1 MTNQIRFEGR
11 TMAEALAKVKRRLGP
26 DAVILKT
33 RVTNRGGLLG
43 VGGKALAEII
53 AQAGHHP
60 LPGATGGLSTS
71 APRPVPRIPA
81 RRDPPVA
88 HPLPD
93 QTRPATIP
101 GRGRVGTSE
110 CAEGAANPVIN
121 SSNEPATSMATLA
134 REVTALR
141 ELVRQ
146 TADEARRARM
156 PLVPP
161 ALVGHYTDLIQAAVG
176 DEIAQELVLRV
187 RQTLSS
193 QQLADPER
201 VRQELA
207 KIIADRLP
215 VTGPITLVGV
225 RTPKIVALVGPTG
238 VGKTTTIAKLAAEF
252 SIRQS
257 RKVGVVTLDTV
268 RIGAVDTLRT
278 YTRIIKVPLCVA
290 GSPIEFKQA
299 VASMKDRDVIFVDT
313 CGCGSQDRAAL
324 DELMRFFNS
333 VEPDETHL
341 VLSSTAN
348 VDVLEAALEGFKA
361 LGADRV
367 IFTKLDEA
375 IGLGA
380 ILRSLDRA
388 EARLSYVTTGQR
400 VPNDLEV
407 GVGRS
412 VARWIVGG
420 TSARGWHAP
429 AA

>member
-1 MTNQIRFEGR
+1 
-11 TMAEALAKVKRRLGP
+11 MAEALAKVKRRLGS
-26 DAVILKT
+26 DAMILKT
-33 RVTNRGGLLG
+33 RVANRGGLLG
-43 VGGKALAEII
+43 VGGKVVAEII

-60 LPGATGGLSTS
+60 LPDQGHLPS
-71 APRPVPRIPA
+71 IPE
-81 RRDPPVA
+81 RDQVA
-88 HPLPD
+88 
-93 QTRPATIP
+93 
-101 GRGRVGTSE
+101 TSE
-110 CAEGAANPVIN
+110 CPEGAAKPVNN
-121 SSNEPATSMATLA
+121 SPNEAATSMASLS

-146 TADEARRARM
+146 TAHDARRVRT
-156 PLVPP
+156 PLIPP
-161 ALVGHYTDLIQAAVG
+161 ALVGHYTELIQAAVG
-176 DEIAQELVLRV
+176 DEIAQDLVLRV

-193 QQLADPER
+193 KQLTDPER

-207 KIIADRLP
+207 RIIADRLP
-215 VTGPITLVGV
+215 VTGPITLLGGKK
-225 RTPKIVALVGPTG
+225 PKLVALVGPTG

-252 SIRQS
+252 SIRQNK
-257 RKVGVVTLDTV
+257 KVGVVTLDTV
-268 RIGAVDTLRT
+268 RVGAVDTLRT
-278 YTRIIKVPLCVA
+278 YARIIKVPLGVA
-290 GSPIEFKQA
+290 GSPREFERV
-299 VASMKDRDVIFVDT
+299 VASMKDHDVIFVDT
-313 CGCGSQDRAAL
+313 AGCGILDRAAL
-324 DELMRFFNS
+324 DELARFFS
-333 VEPDETHL
+333 VVKPDETHL

-348 VDVLEAALEGFKA
+348 VEVLEATLEGFKA

-380 ILRSLDRA
+380 ILCSLDRA

-420 TSARGWHAP
+420 TSARGWHVP